1 MKKDQIVK
9 DLFCCSE
16 ANHMAIPILDD
27 WEALEKAGLGL
38 KRKVAFPYDASAEE
52 VESIIIGY
60 IKKKIE
66 L

>member
-1 MKKDQIVK
+1 VRKDQIVK

-16 ANHMAIPILDD
+16 ANQMTIPVLGE

-38 KRKVAFPYDASAEE
+38 KRKIAFPYDASAEV

-60 IKKKIE
+60 I
-66 L
+66 